1 MKKEKNNKKMD
12 EKFVSQENGG
22 LEVIPPNSDIGAI
35 NSSII
40 EPAES
45 DNAVSIDKEKVNVK
59 KSGNLV
65 VGNLNLVLNPIKK
78 RSEKYYKENIWHL
91 IADIF
96 LVLLITAL
104 ILFLFLFNKTKN
116 RDNISL
122 NVKPSSEEIVT
133 GSLITFELGYKSNIE
148 ASNSV
153 VSVSLP
159 ENFILESV
167 SPNNLFDA
175 TNNSFNLGNL
185 DVNSNGKIKI
195 NGLIQGD
202 INDHQTISFN
212 FNCAQC
218 GRNGFNN
225 SYIYSIEKQAIDLLA
240 DVSKNL
246 YLNAEFDGKLL
257 IKNNSNNILENIKI
271 NFGNDIE
278 IKKSD
283 YLIEKGEMIIDNLA
297 AQEEKT
303 IDFIAIPKKEGEII
317 VIPKI
322 NLNSFEQ
329 EFSLLGQEF
338 SSLVKSPS
346 LSLSINSDKKNI
358 VLGEKIKYS
367 INYKNEGAES
377 LKNIQINLI
386 SGNPNFSIVSINSDN
401 LKNSKINNNSLVVY
415 DLLPQESGSIN
426 LEVLFDQRQVNANQE
441 LFLKANLE
449 YQIADQVIKYSLNSE
464 KNKMI
469 SQVSAL
475 VGVYYYSPQG
485 DQLGVGPLPPAID
498 MATNYWVFLE
508 FNNSGNDLENFSL
521 TAELPENVYFS
532 DNKRVLDG
540 SLIYGEIGK
549 RLIWEI
555 PEMSGGTNK
564 YRASFEI
571 TLIPEENNLGKVL
584 NLLEN
589 IKFTVNDKF
598 VGQELSGNLKNL
610 DTNLESDKLS
620 SGKGR
625 VVNIR

>member
-401 LKNSKINNNSLVVY
+401 LKNSKINNNSLVIY

>member
-225 SYIYSIEKQAIDLLA
+225 SYIYSIEKQAIDLLT

-367 INYKNEGAES
+367 INYKNEGTES

-401 LKNSKINNNSLVVY
+401 LKNSKINNNSLVIY

>member
-322 NLNSFEQ
+322 NLNSFGK

-401 LKNSKINNNSLVVY
+401 LKNSKINNNSLVIY

>member
-367 INYKNEGAES
+367 INYKNEGTES

-401 LKNSKINNNSLVVY
+401 LKNSKINNNSLVIY